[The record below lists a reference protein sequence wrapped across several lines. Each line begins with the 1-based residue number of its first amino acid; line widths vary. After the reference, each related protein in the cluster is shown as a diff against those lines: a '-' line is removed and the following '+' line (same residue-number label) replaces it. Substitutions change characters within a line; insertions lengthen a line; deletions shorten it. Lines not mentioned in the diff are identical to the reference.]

1 MLCTSDLYVI
11 FGVHFY
17 VFGVI
22 LKCKEFTEHFLHFL
36 HLSAIEKLPM
46 IDLPIAQIRCTAV
59 LGSGDVAQ
67 D

>member
-1 MLCTSDLYVI
+1 MYVI

-36 HLSAIEKLPM
+36 HLSAMEKLPTM
-46 IDLPIAQIRCTAV
+46 EMHVFIQAAYRYIQFTYSLHPDYI
-59 LGSGDVAQ
+59 
-67 D
+67 